1 MISLVSI
8 KDLQESFGL
17 KRTAMYNLR
26 KSDGFPLSVTPSC
39 SHPRFR
45 RSEVEAWMT
54 QNQQVH

>member
-1 MISLVSI
+1 MRSLVSI
-8 KDLQESFGL
+8 KDLQECFGL
-17 KRTAMYNLR
+17 KRTAMYKLR
-26 KSDGFPLSVTPSC
+26 KSSGFPQSVTPNC